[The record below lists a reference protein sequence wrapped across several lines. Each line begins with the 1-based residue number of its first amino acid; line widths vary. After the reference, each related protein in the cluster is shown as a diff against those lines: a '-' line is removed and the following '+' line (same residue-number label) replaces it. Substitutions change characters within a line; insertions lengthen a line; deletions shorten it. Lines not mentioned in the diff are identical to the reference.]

1 MSKEETYTDKEMLQ
15 RTKANQ
21 IPDNWTILDI
31 IEAYDDYVI
40 GYLRSQGELN
50 QNKEESYRNWD
61 NDEIKNKEDE

>member
-50 QNKEESYRNWD
+50 QNKD
-61 NDEIKNKEDE
+61 DI

>member
-31 IEAYDDYVI
+31 VEAYDDYVI

-50 QNKEESYRNWD
+50 QNK
-61 NDEIKNKEDE
+61 DEKTNN

>member
-31 IEAYDDYVI
+31 VEAYDDYVI

-50 QNKEESYRNWD
+50 QTKEESYRNWD

>member
-15 RTKANQ
+15 RTKVNQ
-21 IPDNWTILDI
+21 IPDNWTILDV

-50 QNKEESYRNWD
+50 QNK
-61 NDEIKNKEDE
+61 DEKTNN

>member
-15 RTKANQ
+15 RTKVNQ
-21 IPDNWTILDI
+21 LPDNWTILDV

-50 QNKEESYRNWD
+50 QNK
-61 NDEIKNKEDE
+61 DEFRKTLPS

>member
-15 RTKANQ
+15 RTKVNQ

-31 IEAYDDYVI
+31 VEAYDDYVI

-50 QNKEESYRNWD
+50 QNK
-61 NDEIKNKEDE
+61 DEKTNN

>member
-31 IEAYDDYVI
+31 VEAYDDYVI

-50 QNKEESYRNWD
+50 QHKEESYRNWD